1 MLTHSQSQ
9 AETETDTCEVFA
21 VDQDRLARA
30 RAALLKDDVVEDVT
44 DLFKILSH
52 GTRLGIL
59 RALSTGELC
68 VCELAELLGLSLSAV
83 SHQLR
88 DLRRL
93 RLVSFR
99 MEGRLAYY
107 SIREPF
113 ILRLLD
119 DGVRH
124 VTGTLPAERA

>member
-1 MLTHSQSQ
+1 MLTRSQSQ
-9 AETETDTCEVFA
+9 AKTDSDTCEVFA
-21 VDQDRLARA
+21 VDKEHIARA
-30 RAALLKDDVVEDVT
+30 RAALLEDSVVEDVT

-93 RLVSFR
+93 RLVAFR

-113 ILRLLD
+113 ILKLLD
-119 DGVRH
+119 EGVGY
-124 VTGTLPAERA
+124 VTASQKARVK